1 MKVTQKIFSFL
12 VLAAAV
18 LTGCERDYDYDAP
31 PLNEPV
37 YEGPSANITIAD
49 LKENCKNATQ
59 ETPVVITNDWVL
71 KAYVTGNDESG
82 NIYKQVIVQDET
94 GAMPIQ
100 VDENNVSNFYRRG
113 QEVFVNLKGM
123 CVSVYGD
130 EQQLG
135 WPDGGT
141 TYRLPFT
148 EFQARVQKNGWP
160 YVDNVKPEVITDMS
174 TVNLDVTKMTY
185 RLVQMEGV
193 HFENGGKNTFAKVET
208 KEYGEENLK
217 DAYGNVIMVRTS
229 SYASFAA
236 ETLPVGTGTVVGIL
250 GRFKGTWQLMIPSR
264 SDVFGFDGVEPG
276 EGDDGNE
283 GGETVLFSETFKAPE
298 KTGEDD
304 NKKWVPIT
312 EWWNAS
318 ASNTFD
324 NPNTMFSGDLSVL
337 SPRTQ
342 SGDGN
347 IWFPS
352 GGDYS
357 LSIGN
362 IDLKGAAKVSLI
374 YKMGVN
380 VYQPEDKQNI
390 NTLSVKCNNTDLPVP
405 DKELTGTK
413 NPYVVE
419 EIRIDDIAVSGTAT
433 LTFSCVGAT
442 NVKGIRLYDV
452 KLIAPGSGEGDG
464 EVIKP
469 EPTK

>member
-18 LTGCERDYDYDAP
+18 LTGCERDYDAP

-37 YEGPSANITIAD
+37 YDGPSANITIAD

-59 ETPVVITNDWVL
+59 ETPIVITNDWVL
-71 KAYVTGNDESG
+71 RAYITGNDESG

-135 WPDGGT
+135 WPAGGT

-208 KEYGEENLK
+208 EKYGEENLK
-217 DAYGNVIMVRTS
+217 DAHGNVIMVRTS
-229 SYASFAA
+229 SFASFAA

-276 EGDDGNE
+276 EGD
-283 GGETVLFSETFKAPE
+283 GGRLVL
-298 KTGEDD
+298 
-304 NKKWVPIT
+304 PIHSIIL
-312 EWWNAS
+312 NS
-318 ASNTFD
+318 MFD
-324 NPNTMFSGDLSVL
+324 GDLTGL
-337 SPRTQ
+337 SARSN

-347 IWFPS
+347 IWFQ
-352 GGDYS
+352 GGTTYK
-357 LSIGN
+357 LI
-362 IDLKGAAKVSLI
+362 IKGIEAGEA
-374 YKMGVN
+374 
-380 VYQPEDKQNI
+380 
-390 NTLSVKCNNTDLPVP
+390 T
-405 DKELTGTK
+405 
-413 NPYVVE
+413 
-419 EIRIDDIAVSGTAT
+419 TAT
-433 LTFSCVGAT
+433 LIYNVGA
-442 NVKGIRLYDV
+442 NVFEENSTQDLNALKVTCNGIELSVPSKVVSQANGDANKPFEIKIENVAVKNSTVLEFASSAQNTVGLRLFGV
-452 KLIAPGSGEGDG
+452 KLVTSGSGEGDG

>member
-18 LTGCERDYDYDAP
+18 LTGCERDYDAP

-160 YVDNVKPEVITDMS
+160 YVDNVEPERITDMS
-174 TVNLDVTKMTY
+174 TVNLNVTKMTY

>member
-18 LTGCERDYDYDAP
+18 LTGCERDYDAP

-59 ETPVVITNDWVL
+59 ETPIEITNDWVL

-135 WPDGGT
+135 WLDGGT

-217 DAYGNVIMVRTS
+217 DAHGNVIMVRTS

-283 GGETVLFSETFKAPE
+283 GGETVLFSETFKAPD
-298 KTGEDD
+298 KISVDGKDR
-304 NKKWVPIT
+304 WASSIT
-312 EWWNAS
+312 EWWDAS
-318 ASNTFD
+318 PSNTFD
-324 NPNTMFSGDLSVL
+324 NPSSMFSGDLDLL

-347 IWFPS
+347 IWFY

-357 LSIGN
+357 LSIEN

>member
-1 MKVTQKIFSFL
+1 
-12 VLAAAV
+12 
-18 LTGCERDYDYDAP
+18 
-31 PLNEPV
+31 
-37 YEGPSANITIAD
+37 
-49 LKENCKNATQ
+49 
-59 ETPVVITNDWVL
+59 
-71 KAYVTGNDESG
+71 
-82 NIYKQVIVQDET
+82 
-94 GAMPIQ
+94 
-100 VDENNVSNFYRRG
+100 
-113 QEVFVNLKGM
+113 
-123 CVSVYGD
+123 
-130 EQQLG
+130 
-135 WPDGGT
+135 
-141 TYRLPFT
+141 
-148 EFQARVQKNGWP
+148 
-160 YVDNVKPEVITDMS
+160 
-174 TVNLDVTKMTY
+174 
-185 RLVQMEGV
+185 
-193 HFENGGKNTFAKVET
+193 
-208 KEYGEENLK
+208 
-217 DAYGNVIMVRTS
+217 
-229 SYASFAA
+229 
-236 ETLPVGTGTVVGIL
+236 
-250 GRFKGTWQLMIPSR
+250 MIPSR

>member
-18 LTGCERDYDYDAP
+18 LTGCERDYDAP

-193 HFENGGKNTFAKVET
+193 HFENGGKNTFAK
-208 KEYGEENLK
+208 
-217 DAYGNVIMVRTS
+217 
-229 SYASFAA
+229 
-236 ETLPVGTGTVVGIL
+236 
-250 GRFKGTWQLMIPSR
+250 
-264 SDVFGFDGVEPG
+264 
-276 EGDDGNE
+276 
-283 GGETVLFSETFKAPE
+283 APE

>member
-18 LTGCERDYDYDAP
+18 LTGCERDYDAP

-283 GGETVLFSETFKAPE
+283 GGETVLFSETFKAPD
-298 KTGEDD
+298 KISVDGKDR
-304 NKKWVPIT
+304 WVSSIT
-312 EWWNAS
+312 EWWDAS
-318 ASNTFD
+318 PSNTFD
-324 NPNTMFSGDLSVL
+324 NPSSMFSGDLDLL

>member
-18 LTGCERDYDYDAP
+18 LTGCERDYDAP

-37 YEGPSANITIAD
+37 YDGPSANITIAD

-59 ETPVVITNDWVL
+59 ETPIEITNDWVL
-71 KAYVTGNDESG
+71 RAYITGNDESG

-135 WPDGGT
+135 WPAGGT

-174 TVNLDVTKMTY
+174 TVNLNVTKMTY

-433 LTFSCVGAT
+433 LTFSCAGAT

-452 KLIAPGSGEGDG
+452 KLIAPGSGEGGG

>member
-18 LTGCERDYDYDAP
+18 LTGCERDYDAP

-380 VYQPEDKQNI
+380 VLEFN
-390 NTLSVKCNNTDLPVP
+390 L
-405 DKELTGTK
+405 
-413 NPYVVE
+413 
-419 EIRIDDIAVSGTAT
+419 
-433 LTFSCVGAT
+433 
-442 NVKGIRLYDV
+442 
-452 KLIAPGSGEGDG
+452 
-464 EVIKP
+464 
-469 EPTK
+469 

>member
-1 MKVTQKIFSFL
+1 
-12 VLAAAV
+12 
-18 LTGCERDYDYDAP
+18 
-31 PLNEPV
+31 
-37 YEGPSANITIAD
+37 
-49 LKENCKNATQ
+49 
-59 ETPVVITNDWVL
+59 
-71 KAYVTGNDESG
+71 
-82 NIYKQVIVQDET
+82 
-94 GAMPIQ
+94 
-100 VDENNVSNFYRRG
+100 
-113 QEVFVNLKGM
+113 M

-264 SDVFGFDGVEPG
+264 SDVFGFDVVEPG

>member
-18 LTGCERDYDYDAP
+18 LTGCERDYDAP

-37 YEGPSANITIAD
+37 YDGPSANITIAD

-59 ETPVVITNDWVL
+59 ETPIEITNDWVL
-71 KAYVTGNDESG
+71 RAYITGNDESG

-135 WPDGGT
+135 WLAGGT

-160 YVDNVKPEVITDMS
+160 YVDNVEPERITDMS
-174 TVNLDVTKMTY
+174 TVNLNVTKMTY

-217 DAYGNVIMVRTS
+217 DAHGNVIMVRTS

-276 EGDDGNE
+276 EGDGGSE
-283 GGETVLFSETFKAPE
+283 SGETVLFSETFKAPD
-298 KTGEDD
+298 KVNG
-304 NKKWVPIT
+304 NWVSVD
-312 EWWNAS
+312 EWWKAS

-324 NPNTMFSGDLSVL
+324 NPNSMFDGDLTGL
-337 SPRTQ
+337 SARSN

-347 IWFPS
+347 IWFQ
-352 GGDYS
+352 GGTTYK
-357 LSIGN
+357 LI
-362 IDLKGAAKVSLI
+362 IKGIEAGEA
-374 YKMGVN
+374 
-380 VYQPEDKQNI
+380 
-390 NTLSVKCNNTDLPVP
+390 T
-405 DKELTGTK
+405 
-413 NPYVVE
+413 
-419 EIRIDDIAVSGTAT
+419 TAT
-433 LTFSCVGAT
+433 LIYNVGA
-442 NVKGIRLYDV
+442 NVFEDNSTQDLNALKVTCNGIELSVPSKVVSQANGDANKPFEIKIENVAVKNSIVLEFASSAQNTVGLRLFGV
-452 KLIAPGSGEGDG
+452 KLVTSGSGEGGG